1 MTSRRLPLLGV
12 LAALALGVLA
22 GAALATTPTTT
33 VKTTTTAAKTTTMLG
48 SASAGRK
55 IFIQQQCGS
64 CHLMGAA
71 DQLDGSGAGP
81 DLDHVT
87 ATYAA
92 MVKQITAGG
101 HGMPAFKGAL
111 STLQIE
117 DLANFIWTT
126 SNPKP
131 K

>member
-1 MTSRRLPLLGV
+1 V

-22 GAALATTPTTT
+22 GGAFATTPTTT
-33 VKTTTTAAKTTTMLG
+33 TKTTTVAKTATMPG
-48 SASAGRK
+48 TASAGRK
-55 IFIQQQCGS
+55 IFIEQQCGS
-64 CHLMGAA
+64 CHLMAA
-71 DQLDGSGAGP
+71 ANQLDGSGVGP

-87 ATYAA
+87 ATFAA
-92 MVKQITAGG
+92 MVKQITTGG

-117 DLANFIWTT
+117 DLANFVWTT
-126 SNPKP
+126 SNPP